1 MTAVAAA
8 IAAPAGAAPAPP
20 AGADPS
26 AFVRR
31 RADGGARLDL
41 VLEHADCAACVVD
54 VEAVAAAVPG
64 VVSARLNVTDRR
76 LAIDWQGEAVD
87 PAELVRSLAEAGYE
101 VHPFEPGRPEAAE
114 AREMRRLVR
123 ALAVAGFAAMNVMLL
138 SVSVWAGNASDISPE
153 TRDLF
158 HWISALIALPA
169 AAVAGEPFFSSA
181 FAALRRRTTNMDVP
195 ISIGVSLALG
205 VSVYE
210 TATSGHHAYFDSA
223 LMLLFFLLAGRVLD
237 QAMRRRTRAAAA
249 NLAALHAETATR
261 LEADGSLTA
270 VPARLLV
277 PGDAVLV
284 RPGERVPADGLVE
297 TGLGALDESGLTGET
312 APRRVGSGDRVHAGA
327 LALDAALTVR
337 VRASGADTLLAEI
350 ERLMT
355 AAGERRGAYV
365 RLADR
370 AARLYAPV
378 VHATALIAC
387 LGWLALGASLHD
399 AVLIA
404 VAVLI
409 ITCPCALAL
418 AVPAVQVVA
427 AGALFRRGVLL
438 ASGDALERLAAVDTV
453 VFDKTG
459 TLTVPEPQR
468 LAVVADGPDDG
479 LVALAAR
486 LALSSRHP
494 LAAAVA
500 SAATGL
506 SPIDGVTEETGRG
519 VRVLVDGV
527 DVRLGSPA
535 FCDVEALAAR
545 ARAAHPTASLI
556 ALRAGERT
564 AVFAV
569 PQTLRTDARKT
580 VADLVAAGFDVR
592 ILSGDRPEAVAPI
605 AAALGL
611 ADDVARG
618 GLTPADKV
626 AAIAALRAAGRRVLM
641 VGDGLNDA
649 PALAAADVSL
659 APVTAVD
666 LTQGMADAVYLGRG
680 LGPVAETL
688 AIAHRARRRMV
699 ENLGLAVVYNLI
711 AVPLAV
717 GGFVTPLVAALAM
730 SGSSLLVTVNALRD
744 RAAAPPRPAVPA
756 RPVARV
762 EEVLP

>member
-1 MTAVAAA
+1 MTAAALPLP
-8 IAAPAGAAPAPP
+8 APA
-20 AGADPS
+20 ADPA

-31 RADGGARLDL
+31 RADGGARLEL
-41 VLEHADCAACVVD
+41 VLDHADCAACVVD
-54 VEAVAAAVPG
+54 VEAVAAAQPG

-76 LAIDWQGEAVD
+76 LAVEWRPGGVDAAVD
-87 PAELVRSLAEAGYE
+87 AGALVAALAAAGY
-101 VHPFEPGRPEAAE
+101 VTHPFEPGRPEAAE

-123 ALAVAGFAAMNVMLL
+123 ALAVSGFAAMNVMLL
-138 SVSVWAGNASDISPE
+138 SVSVWAGNASDITPE

-169 AAVAGEPFFSSA
+169 AAVAGEPFFTSA
-181 FAALRRRTTNMDVP
+181 FAALRRGTTNMDVP

-261 LEADGSLTA
+261 LEADGSLVS

-297 TGLGALDESGLTGET
+297 TGLGSLDESGLTGET
-312 APRRVGSGDRVHAGA
+312 APRRVGAGDRVHAGA

-337 VRASGADTLLAEI
+337 VRASGADTLLSEI
-350 ERLMT
+350 ERLMS

-378 VHATALIAC
+378 VHMTALLAC
-387 LGWLALGASLHD
+387 LGWLALGASLHF

-438 ASGDALERLAAVDTV
+438 SAGDALERLATVDTV

-459 TLTVPEPQR
+459 TLTLPEPQR
-468 LAVVADGPDDG
+468 LAVVSDGPSDD
-479 LVALAAR
+479 LLALAAR
-486 LALSSRHP
+486 LALASRHP
-494 LAAAVA
+494 LAAAVV
-500 SAATGL
+500 AAAPAAVPCEGAME
-506 SPIDGVTEETGRG
+506 DAGRG
-519 VRVLVDGV
+519 VRAVVGTTE
-527 DVRLGSPA
+527 VRLGSPA
-535 FCDVEALAAR
+535 FCDAEAMAAT
-545 ARAAHPTASLI
+545 ARVAHPTASLI
-556 ALRAGERT
+556 AFRAGDRA

-569 PQTLRTDARKT
+569 PQALRPDAVRT
-580 VADLVAAGFDVR
+580 VADLLAGGFDVR
-592 ILSGDRPEAVAPI
+592 ILSGDRPEAVAPV

-611 ADDVARG
+611 DGAHAVG
-618 GLTPADKV
+618 GLTPAGKV
-626 AAIAALRAAGRRVLM
+626 EAIAALRAAGHRVLM

-649 PALAAADVSL
+649 PALASADVSL

-666 LTQGMADAVYLGRG
+666 LTQGQADAVFLGRG

-688 AIAHRARRRMV
+688 AIARRARRRMT
-699 ENLGLAVVYNLI
+699 ENLGLAVLYNLI

-717 GGFVTPLVAALAM
+717 FGFVTPLVAALAM
-730 SGSSLLVTVNALRD
+730 SGSSLLVTLNALRD
-744 RAAAPPRPAVPA
+744 RTGAPRPLAPA
-756 RPVARV
+756 RPAPVARLA
-762 EEVLP
+762 EEVRP

>member
-1 MTAVAAA
+1 VTAAL
-8 IAAPAGAAPAPP
+8 PLPAPV
-20 AGADPS
+20 ADPA

-31 RADGGARLDL
+31 RADGTARLEL
-41 VLEHADCAACVVD
+41 VLDHADCAACVVD
-54 VEAVAAAVPG
+54 VEAVAAAQPG
-64 VVSARLNVTDRR
+64 VVAARLNVTDRR
-76 LAIDWQGEAVD
+76 LAVEWRAGAADAAAVV
-87 PAELVRSLAEAGYE
+87 AALAAAGY
-101 VHPFEPGRPEAAE
+101 VTHPFEPGRPEAAE

-138 SVSVWAGNASDISPE
+138 SVSVWAGNVSDITPD

-169 AAVAGEPFFSSA
+169 AAVAGEPFFTSA
-181 FAALRRRTTNMDVP
+181 FAALRRGTTNMDVP
-195 ISIGVSLALG
+195 ISIGVVLALG

-210 TATSGHHAYFDSA
+210 TATSGLHAYFDSA

-261 LEADGSLTA
+261 LEPDGGHTA

-277 PGDAVLV
+277 PGDRVLV
-284 RPGERVPADGLVE
+284 RPGERVPADGVVE
-297 TGLGALDESGLTGET
+297 AGLGSLDESGLSGET
-312 APRRVGSGDRVHAGA
+312 APRRVGRGDPIHAGA
-327 LALDAALTVR
+327 LALDAALTVA

-378 VHATALIAC
+378 VHVTAALAC
-387 LGWLALGASLHD
+387 LAWLAVGASLHY

-459 TLTVPEPQR
+459 TLTLPEPQR
-468 LAVVADGPDDG
+468 LAVVADGPQDD

-500 SAATGL
+500 AAAPAAAPL
-506 SPIDGVTEETGRG
+506 DGVGEEAGRG
-519 VRVLVDGV
+519 VWASVGGT

-535 FCDVEALAAR
+535 FCDAEAVAATAR
-545 ARAAHPTASLI
+545 ALHPTASLI
-556 ALRAGERT
+556 AVRAGERA

-569 PQTLRTDARKT
+569 PQALRPDARRT
-580 VADLVAAGFDVR
+580 IADLLAAGFAVR
-592 ILSGDRPEAVAPI
+592 ILSGDRPEAVAPV

-611 ADDVARG
+611 PEDVARG

-626 AAIAALRAAGRRVLM
+626 AAIAALRAAGHRVLM

-666 LTQGMADAVYLGRG
+666 LTQGQADAVFLGRG

-688 AIAHRARRRMV
+688 AIARRARRRMT
-699 ENLGLAVVYNLI
+699 ENLGLAVLYNLI

-717 GGFVTPLVAALAM
+717 FGFVTPLVAALAM

-744 RAAAPPRPAVPA
+744 RAAPAPRPAAGTPA
-756 RPVARV
+756 APRL
-762 EEVLP
+762 EEAHP

>member
-1 MTAVAAA
+1 MSTAAA
-8 IAAPAGAAPAPP
+8 LPLPTPA
-20 AGADPS
+20 ADPA

-31 RADGGARLDL
+31 RADGAARLEL
-41 VLEHADCAACVVD
+41 VVDHADCAACVVD
-54 VEAVAAAVPG
+54 VEAVAAAQPG

-76 LAIDWQGEAVD
+76 LAVEWRADAVD
-87 PAELVRSLAEAGYE
+87 AAALVRALGEAGY
-101 VHPFEPGRPEAAE
+101 VTHPFEPGRPEAAE

-138 SVSVWAGNASDISPE
+138 SVSVWAGNASDITAD

-169 AAVAGEPFFSSA
+169 AVVAGEPFFTSA
-181 FAALRRRTTNMDVP
+181 FAALRRGTTNMDVP
-195 ISIGVSLALG
+195 ISIGVVLALG

-210 TATSGHHAYFDSA
+210 TATSGLHAYFDSA

-261 LEADGSLTA
+261 LEPDGALVA

-284 RPGERVPADGLVE
+284 RPGERVPADGVVE
-297 TGLGALDESGLTGET
+297 SGLGSLDESGLSGET
-312 APRRVGSGDRVHAGA
+312 APRRVGAGDRIHAGA
-327 LALDAALTVR
+327 LALDSALTVR
-337 VRASGADTLLAEI
+337 VSASGADTLLAEI
-350 ERLMT
+350 ERLMA

-378 VHATALIAC
+378 VHATALLAC
-387 LGWLALGASLHD
+387 LGWLAFGASLHF

-438 ASGDALERLAAVDTV
+438 SAGDALERLATVDTV

-459 TLTVPEPQR
+459 TLTLPEPQR
-468 LAVVADGPDDG
+468 LAVVCDGPIDD
-479 LVALAAR
+479 LLALAGR

-500 SAATGL
+500 AAAPAAAPL
-506 SPIDGVTEETGRG
+506 AAVREEAGRG
-519 VRVLVDGV
+519 VAASVAGAE
-527 DVRLGSPA
+527 VRLGSPA
-535 FCDVEALAAR
+535 FCDAEAVAAR
-545 ARAAHPTASLI
+545 ARALHPTASLI
-556 ALRAGERT
+556 AVRAGDRA

-569 PQTLRTDARKT
+569 PQALRPDAART
-580 VADLVAAGFDVR
+580 VADLLAAGFDVR
-592 ILSGDRPEAVAPI
+592 ILSGDRPEAVAPV

-611 ADDVARG
+611 PDSVARG
-618 GLTPADKV
+618 GLTPAGKV
-626 AAIAALRAAGRRVLM
+626 EVIAALRAAGRRVLM

-649 PALAAADVSL
+649 PALASADVSL

-666 LTQGMADAVYLGRG
+666 LTQGQADAVYLGRA

-688 AIAHRARRRMV
+688 AIARRARRRMT
-699 ENLGLAVVYNLI
+699 ENLALAVVYNLV

-717 GGFVTPLVAALAM
+717 LGFVTPLVAALAM
-730 SGSSLLVTVNALRD
+730 SGSSLLVTLNALRD
-744 RAAAPPRPAVPA
+744 RAAAPRPLAPA
-756 RPVARV
+756 RPAPVPRLA
-762 EEVLP
+762 EEVRP